1 MVSKREIE
9 SNLKGIVSDR
19 FIELWWDL
27 KIPGLGMITPNE
39 IYAVDPIAL
48 LDYTKGYQSTS
59 FA

>member
-1 MVSKREIE
+1 MNKKDIE
-9 SNLKGIVSDR
+9 ANLKGIVSER

-48 LDYTKGYQSTS
+48 FDYTKEYSNPS
-59 FA
+59 FT